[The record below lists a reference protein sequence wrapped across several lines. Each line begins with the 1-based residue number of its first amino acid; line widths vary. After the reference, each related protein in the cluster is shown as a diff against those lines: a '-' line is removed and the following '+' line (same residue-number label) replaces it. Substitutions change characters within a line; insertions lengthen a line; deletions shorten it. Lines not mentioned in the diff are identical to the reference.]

1 MRSLERVVETR
12 IDMLELEKADEIQED
27 CPFCRSL
34 DCDIIFAL
42 LFTFV
47 IACLL
52 VLIMVFGYVVYCNTK
67 KKAQKRLIST
77 NPKLFDNIQCIYS
90 FVAGQRQRVK
100 LDFIDFQLAGTKD
113 NCDQEYIDIYSEL
126 KTPSDDLLTSMT
138 PSRYCGSVSPHVRI
152 SLHNVIVIVF
162 HSRVGKK
169 RSDKIKVY
177 GKYHFISDSKFNP
190 GRQLPGEP
198 CSFIIDASEKRHGT
212 IYSPTYPGTYPSNF
226 YCSYHLHSDNPN
238 DRIHVSF
245 RDFDIYFG
253 GEHCPYDMMTVYD
266 GPSNRDFIIRK
277 VCGLQQKLE
286 MFSLE
291 NDLFIEFNTT
301 NPAKNDLRGFVI
313 EYQFSNKFVN
323 VRKLISNQ
331 KGVTHLR
338 GTECDVRVQS
348 NRETVHYIQ
357 SPNHPS
363 LYPINTICT
372 YIIDGLKGDQNL
384 EQVVLRFETVNMT
397 PDKQNSSISLATTT
411 TRAPTTI
418 SSSIQESSTTGDV
431 CEGSFVGIAATAIS
445 MKAVASDTDE
455 SWYDVTLCDKLKPG
469 SDKYGPYISQGPRM
483 IVVFSSS
490 ENASK
495 NSIEM
500 DEPLGFKAKIE
511 FKTGKIYK
519 KCNDWLEIY
528 DVFKNPDGSEKLVR
542 QAKHCWT
549 IFPGPTITT
558 FGAHEM
564 RVIFSS
570 DSFGTDNGFKAFYE
584 IRRAFKEDVP
594 KHSDSRHCGH
604 LIQASD
610 QMPSGYFSSPGFPV
624 KYNKDLICDWQ
635 ILARP
640 GHQIL
645 LRLTKME
652 VEGEMSESKINCK
665 NAIIRIHRDYG
676 NRITDETICGT
687 NPDIL
692 KPIVSSNDSIRIS
705 FMTAP
710 EKVNGLKGFNF
721 TWTEVKQVQQ
731 DSECLGE
738 DLYLCSY
745 TRLCIRSKLKC
756 DGDENCGEN
765 DDTDEAHCNIA
776 EKEADKK
783 TVIIAAIISF
793 AIFMFILSVF
803 CFLFVAKYK
812 RRQYKKKYGNR
823 NLSTPKSSNG
833 YPPKSRQRQPFRSQ
847 KPMGKTYDEMSDYD
861 GYFSLSYIPSPATSR
876 FIHHD
881 AVGQIPPEPRHH
893 HRHRNHKSESSHGGP
908 SSSSS
913 KPHNSASEN
922 IPPPSSVGIFYG

>member
-1 MRSLERVVETR
+1 
-12 IDMLELEKADEIQED
+12 
-27 CPFCRSL
+27 
-34 DCDIIFAL
+34 
-42 LFTFV
+42 
-47 IACLL
+47 
-52 VLIMVFGYVVYCNTK
+52 
-67 KKAQKRLIST
+67 
-77 NPKLFDNIQCIYS
+77 
-90 FVAGQRQRVK
+90 
-100 LDFIDFQLAGTKD
+100 
-113 NCDQEYIDIYSEL
+113 
-126 KTPSDDLLTSMT
+126 
-138 PSRYCGSVSPHVRI
+138 
-152 SLHNVIVIVF
+152 
-162 HSRVGKK
+162 
-169 RSDKIKVY
+169 
-177 GKYHFISDSKFNP
+177 
-190 GRQLPGEP
+190 
-198 CSFIIDASEKRHGT
+198 
-212 IYSPTYPGTYPSNF
+212 
-226 YCSYHLHSDNPN
+226 
-238 DRIHVSF
+238 
-245 RDFDIYFG
+245 
-253 GEHCPYDMMTVYD
+253 MMTVYD

-357 SPNHPS
+357 SPNHPA
-363 LYPINTICT
+363 LYPSNTICT

-384 EQVVLRFETVNMT
+384 EQVVLRFESVNMM
-397 PDKQNSSISLATTT
+397 PDKNLNSTLLTTTT
-411 TRAPTTI
+411 TRAPTTTTP
-418 SSSIQESSTTGDV
+418 STSLQESSSTTTGDV
-431 CEGSFVGIAATAIS
+431 CEGTFVGIAATANS
-445 MKAVASDTDE
+445 MRAVSSDTDE
-455 SWYDVTLCDKLKPG
+455 SWYDVTLCEKLKPG
-469 SDKYGPYISQGPRM
+469 SDQYGPYISQGPRM

-495 NSIEM
+495 HGTEM
-500 DEPLGFKAKIE
+500 DEPFGFKAKIE
-511 FKTGKIYK
+511 FKTDFGIPGEAVADSNKCLFRFRQRRGSFNSPRYPANYPLDTNCTYYIQGHPGDQILIYFEQFALFEENSAEI
-519 KCNDWLEIY
+519 CNDWLEIY
-528 DVFKNPDGSEKLVR
+528 DVFKNPDGSEKLIR

-584 IRRAFKEDVP
+584 IRRAFKEDVPSKP

-738 DLYLCSY
+738 GLYLCSY

-765 DDTDEAHCNIA
+765 DDTDEAHCKI
-776 EKEADKK
+776 KD
-783 TVIIAAIISF
+783 
-793 AIFMFILSVF
+793 
-803 CFLFVAKYK
+803 AK
-812 RRQYKKKYGNR
+812 
-823 NLSTPKSSNG
+823 
-833 YPPKSRQRQPFRSQ
+833 
-847 KPMGKTYDEMSDYD
+847 
-861 GYFSLSYIPSPATSR
+861 
-876 FIHHD
+876 
-881 AVGQIPPEPRHH
+881 V
-893 HRHRNHKSESSHGGP
+893 ESKFHLP
-908 SSSSS
+908 WETSSSTSIL
-913 KPHNSASEN
+913 KALTYYYYFALWLF
-922 IPPPSSVGIFYG
+922 IFLILHF